1 VCAELA
7 KKAKQLKITL
17 VKSIIGRN
25 EQQKQI
31 IEALG
36 LKKIGQSVLRDDTP
50 ATRGIIQ
57 KVGFMLNVEEV

>member
-1 VCAELA
+1 VCAKLA
-7 KKAKQLKITL
+7 KKVKQLKITL
-17 VKSIIGRN
+17 IKSIIGRN
-25 EQQKQI
+25 EQQRQI

-57 KVGFMLNVEEV
+57 KVGFMLNVEEI

>member
-1 VCAELA
+1 MA
-7 KKAKQLKITL
+7 KKVKQLKITL
-17 VKSIIGRN
+17 MKSIIGRN
-25 EQQKQI
+25 EKQRQI

-57 KVGFMLNVEEV
+57 KVGFMLNVEEI

>member
-1 VCAELA
+1 MA

>member
-1 VCAELA
+1 M
-7 KKAKQLKITL
+7 
-17 VKSIIGRN
+17 KSIIGRN
-25 EQQKQI
+25 EKQRQI

-57 KVGFMLNVEEV
+57 KVGFMLNVEEI

>member
-1 VCAELA
+1 MA
-7 KKAKQLKITL
+7 KKVKQLKITL
-17 VKSIIGRN
+17 IKSIIGRN
-25 EQQKQI
+25 EQQRQI

-57 KVGFMLNVEEV
+57 KVGFMLNVEEI